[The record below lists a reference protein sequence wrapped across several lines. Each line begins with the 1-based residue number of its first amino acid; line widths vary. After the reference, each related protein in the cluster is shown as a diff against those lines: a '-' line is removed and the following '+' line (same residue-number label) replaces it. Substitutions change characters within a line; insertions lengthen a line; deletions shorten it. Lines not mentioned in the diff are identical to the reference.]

1 MNTAVTIVHNIKT
14 PIATLSQKMGSS
26 FPFPISEIAP
36 YMNGAGKYPQRLLMA
51 VAIEFAVD
59 LRASGTVFSM
69 IPVSDGIINAPTN
82 KSNHTET

>member
-1 MNTAVTIVHNIKT
+1 
-14 PIATLSQKMGSS
+14 
-26 FPFPISEIAP
+26 
-36 YMNGAGKYPQRLLMA
+36 MNGAGKYPQRLLMA